1 MSERRNGYFQL
12 ELHPDGTYIHFFP
25 ALGDGEPL
33 NPREMEDYLATKRL
47 GYDRIATVSEAQKNE
62 ESVIRLN
69 SEKIRPVDEF
79 MTFSVSDDLMN
90 VICRFYPPSVSTNA
104 VDKAGNPL
112 KGGLMTADEIKK
124 DLKYNQIASAPDI
137 DAINSF
143 LNNRKYC
150 TDYILSTGTPVKP
163 GKDGYVEYMFD
174 TDPVARPKTN
184 EDGSV
189 DFHALNTVR
198 ACAKGQVLAKL
209 HKETPGSP
217 GVNVFGEMIMPG
229 NVKSAAIKHSKGSTL
244 SEDGVLTA
252 DVNGHVSLTDGMV
265 FVSSVLEL
273 KDVDVSTG
281 DINYDGNLVV
291 DGNITTGY
299 KVNVTGDVEVKGV
312 IEAAEV
318 TAGGQVTVAK
328 GINGMEKGII
338 KAGHSVIAKYINSA
352 EVESGGLI
360 QSELVLNS
368 RISARDSIR
377 VQGKKGFI
385 TGGVARAGNKIEA
398 KTIGSDM
405 GAATSIEVGVDPT
418 LKARRNK
425 LIKEIEDLRAR
436 LARTEPVLMA
446 SVDRLKRGDKL
457 PPDQLKKMQELN
469 RVIQDQ
475 KALLQSD
482 LEELDMLEMSFDNE
496 TTAEIVVLG
505 VAYAGTHL
513 MVSDA
518 NLTLKKDYHYC
529 RFRREGADVRMMG
542 I

>member
-25 ALGDGEPL
+25 ALDDGEPL
-33 NPREMEDYLATKRL
+33 NPREMEDYLATKRI
-47 GYDRIATVSEAQKNE
+47 GYDRIAVLAEAQKNTD
-62 ESVIRLN
+62 VTVRLN
-69 SEKIRPVDEF
+69 NEKMRPVDEF
-79 MTFSVSDDLMN
+79 MTFSVSDDLMS
-90 VICRFYPPSVSTNA
+90 VVCRFYPPSLGDGSLDEKGKSVT
-104 VDKAGNPL
+104 
-112 KGGLMTADEIKK
+112 GGLMSVDEIKN
-124 DLKYNQIASAPDI
+124 DLKYNQITAEPDI

-143 LNNRKYC
+143 LNNKKYC
-150 TDYILSTGTPVKP
+150 TDYVLAKGTPVTA
-163 GKDGYVEYMFD
+163 GIDGYVEYMFD

-189 DFHALNTVR
+189 DFHALNSVR
-198 ACAKGQVLAKL
+198 ACAEGQVLAKL
-209 HKETPGSP
+209 HKEVPGSP
-217 GVNVFGEMIMPG
+217 GYNVFGEMIMP
-229 NVKSAAIKHSKGSTL
+229 NTVKAAAIKHSKGSTL

-273 KDVDVSTG
+273 ADVDVSTG
-281 DINYDGNLVV
+281 DINYDGNLLVN
-291 DGNITTGY
+291 GNITTGY
-299 KVNVTGDVEVKGV
+299 KVNVTGDVEVRGV

-328 GINGMEKGII
+328 GINGMEKGRI

-352 EVESGGLI
+352 EVEAGGMI

-368 RISARDSIR
+368 KISAKDCIKVEGR
-377 VQGKKGFI
+377 KGFI

-405 GAATSIEVGVDPT
+405 GAPTSVVVGIDPT

-425 LIKEIEDLRAR
+425 LIKENEELRAT
-436 LARTEPVLMA
+436 LARTEPVLLA
-446 SVDRLKRGDKL
+446 TVDRLKRGDKL
-457 PPDQLKKMQELN
+457 PPDQLKKMQDLN
-469 RVIQDQ
+469 KVIQSQ
-475 KALLQSD
+475 KATLQANM
-482 LEELDMLEMSFDNE
+482 EELDQLELSFDNE
-496 TTAEIVVLG
+496 TISEVVVLG
-505 VAYAGTHL
+505 VAYAGTHII
-513 MVSDA
+513 VSDA
-518 NLTLKKDYHYC
+518 NLTLKKDYQYC